1 MQLMELALC
10 VHPIYCTEREYTLMQ
25 HGVPLSQLSTSQ
37 LRRLLPRVGCG
48 RRRQLRLHRPAV
60 LPRDLRRRQRM
71 QARQRRIPLVEL
83 RLVVRTCGRNS
94 NTFAIGFV
102 FKWIFYP
109 RSRPTLAN

>member
-1 MQLMELALC
+1 MHAIGTLRSSNEQS
-10 VHPIYCTEREYTLMQ
+10 TEREYALMQ

-83 RLVVRTCGRNS
+83 RFVVRTCGRNS
-94 NTFAIGFV
+94 NTFAVSYSNGCFIPGPGLP
-102 FKWIFYP
+102 WQID
-109 RSRPTLAN
+109 